1 MKAIDMKKNSL
12 LLCGLQWIHSKAP
25 SSKEMIGKLEKNEA
39 YISWVQ
45 PNGGTIEDQIPCIRM
60 GNGFYTLS
68 LRMLK
73 SIFRHVRLKKGFVN
87 RQDLPH
93 IGTILRIPNVLL
105 LEKLKT
111 QQRFNV
117 SMLCRAHLACIPL
130 KSIVSFT
137 GNALQGIGKQ
147 NRHR

>member
-1 MKAIDMKKNSL
+1 MKKNTL
-12 LLCGLQWIHSKAP
+12 LLCGLQWPYSKAP
-25 SSKEMIGKLEKNEA
+25 STRDMIGKLEKNEA

-45 PNGGTIEDQIPCIRM
+45 PNGGGIEDQIPCIRM
-60 GNGFYTLS
+60 PDGFYTLS

-87 RQDLPH
+87 RQELPH

-117 SMLCRAHLACIPL
+117 SKP
-130 KSIVSFT
+130 
-137 GNALQGIGKQ
+137 
-147 NRHR
+147 

>member
-1 MKAIDMKKNSL
+1 MKKNTL
-12 LLCGLQWIHSKAP
+12 LLCGLQWPYSKAP
-25 SSKEMIGKLEKNEA
+25 STRDMIGKLEKNEA

-45 PNGGTIEDQIPCIRM
+45 PNGGGIEDQIPCIRM
-60 GNGFYTLS
+60 PDGFYTLS

-87 RQDLPH
+87 RQELPH

-117 SMLCRAHLACIPL
+117 SNSSQCEAWVKPILF
-130 KSIVSFT
+130 KSIFPFP
-137 GNALQGIGKQ
+137 GNALQGNGKQ
-147 NRHR
+147 INRG